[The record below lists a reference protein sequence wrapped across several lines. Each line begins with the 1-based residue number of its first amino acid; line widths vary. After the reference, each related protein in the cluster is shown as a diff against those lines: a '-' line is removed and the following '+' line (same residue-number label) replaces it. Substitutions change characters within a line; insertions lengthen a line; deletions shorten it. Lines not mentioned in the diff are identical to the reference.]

1 MGYSGGPRKRP
12 AHSPCSH
19 LKAEGTGGF
28 PVKGRQ
34 PVFGKLL
41 RKNRKAEG
49 ELGQA
54 MVEFTLIIP
63 IFLLLVFAI
72 VDFGMGLYSW
82 ITVTNAAREGARLGT
97 VGADTATITQ
107 RVRDTAG
114 SLDNPNLT
122 VAVTNAV
129 DSGGDPGESVSVHV
143 DYQYNLITPL
153 SSILNLI
160 SGGSIGPTLTF
171 DATAEMRLE

>member
-1 MGYSGGPRKRP
+1 MFSR
-12 AHSPCSH
+12 
-19 LKAEGTGGF
+19 
-28 PVKGRQ
+28 
-34 PVFGKLL
+34 LL

-49 ELGQA
+49 ERGQSL
-54 MVEFTLIIP
+54 VEFTLIIP

-97 VGADTATITQ
+97 VGADQAAITA

-114 SLDNPNLT
+114 NLDNSDLT
-122 VAVTNAV
+122 VTVTNCV
-129 DSGGDPGESVSVHV
+129 SGCSTTGDPGESLSVHV
-143 DYQYNLITPL
+143 DYDYHLITPV